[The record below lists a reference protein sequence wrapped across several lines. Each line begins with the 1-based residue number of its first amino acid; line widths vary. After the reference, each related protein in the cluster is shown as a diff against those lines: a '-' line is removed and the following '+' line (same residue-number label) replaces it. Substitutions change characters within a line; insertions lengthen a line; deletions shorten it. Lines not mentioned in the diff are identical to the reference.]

1 MRLEFLALSQILHHL
16 GANRI
21 FIHTSL
27 HQGHQRPQGGD
38 AELRLRRE
46 GTPEERQGRGAR
58 VAADYLSAARG
69 FVAY

>member
-16 GANRI
+16 GAKRI
-21 FIHTSL
+21 CIHTWL